1 MQNVLFTEVPNGL
14 QLAKINC
21 SEISKNEEIN
31 TGCGGQIR
39 PSRRV
44 GTGKALRTAELHR
57 CRGEC
62 SELGVVTVSSKPEE
76 TGAWMGSG
84 RCGAGNGSTT
94 GGHLPLDRFLH
105 PSLDPT
111 VPRTL
116 MAYTWN
122 QR

>member
-1 MQNVLFTEVPNGL
+1 MQG
-14 QLAKINC
+14 
-21 SEISKNEEIN
+21 
-31 TGCGGQIR
+31 
-39 PSRRV
+39 
-44 GTGKALRTAELHR
+44 
-57 CRGEC
+57 GEC

-84 RCGAGNGSTT
+84 RVGAGNGSTT

-116 MAYTWN
+116 MAYTLEPEIN
-122 QR
+122 FGSERATA